1 MSTLTSEN
9 LAKRIAEILDSKK
22 GRDIQTINIEKKT
35 IIADYFVICSG
46 TSTTQVKG
54 LADEVAFRLKQQGRE
69 PARTEG
75 YDSGSWILLDY
86 LDVVVH
92 VFLESEREFY
102 SLDRLWQ
109 A

>member
-54 LADEVAFRLKQQGRE
+54 LADEVAFQLKQQGRE

-75 YDSGSWILLDY
+75 YESGSWILLDY
-86 LDVVVH
+86 LGVVVH
-92 VFLESEREFY
+92 VFLQSEREFY
-102 SLDRLWQ
+102 SLDKLWQ

>member
-1 MSTLTSEN
+1 MSITTSEN
-9 LAKRIAEILDSKK
+9 LAKRIADILDSKK
-22 GRDIQTINIEKKT
+22 GRDIEVIDIEQKT
-35 IIADYFVICSG
+35 VVADYFVICSG

-54 LADEVAFRLKQQGRE
+54 LADEVAFLLKQEGKE
-69 PARTEG
+69 AARIEG

-92 VFLESEREFY
+92 VFLESERAFY
-102 SLDRLWQ
+102 SLDKLWK

>member
-54 LADEVAFRLKQQGRE
+54 LADEVAFQLKQQGRE

-75 YDSGSWILLDY
+75 YESGSWILLDY

-92 VFLESEREFY
+92 VFLQSEREFY
-102 SLDRLWQ
+102 SLDKLWQ

>member
-54 LADEVAFRLKQQGRE
+54 LADEVAFQLKQQGRE

-92 VFLESEREFY
+92 VFLQSEREFY
-102 SLDRLWQ
+102 SLDKLWQ

>member
-54 LADEVAFRLKQQGRE
+54 LADEVAFQLKQQGRE

-102 SLDRLWQ
+102 SLDKLWQ